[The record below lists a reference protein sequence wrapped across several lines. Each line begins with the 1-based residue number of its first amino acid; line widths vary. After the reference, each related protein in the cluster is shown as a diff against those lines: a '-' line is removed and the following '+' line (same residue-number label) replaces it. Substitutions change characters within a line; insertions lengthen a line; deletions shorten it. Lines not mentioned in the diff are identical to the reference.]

1 MQANSPAPVEP
12 AAASHTAPA
21 QTNSVAESSPAIK
34 SSSSVPA
41 GSAVTAARNSQI
53 SPNSPNGG
61 KVVASASAVPPEPVA
76 AEVKKPVLGEV
87 RLATPKV
94 RQNRKAQGVSEADAG
109 NLLSDGEPESTAD
122 SLATGLGVG
131 NKEPSAP
138 AAPLPVGGDVKQA
151 KLISSVPPAYPALA
165 KNQHVSGN
173 VTVDALIDA
182 TGRVTT
188 MKIVSG
194 PTLLHQAAMDAL
206 KQWKYQP
213 ATLDGKTVPM
223 HLTVTLQF
231 RLQ

>member
-1 MQANSPAPVEP
+1 MQANSSATVEP
-12 AAASHTAPA
+12 AAPSHAAPA
-21 QTNSVAESSPAIK
+21 QTISVGESNPATK
-34 SSSSVPA
+34 SSGSVPA
-41 GSAVTAARNSQI
+41 GSAATPARNSQT

-61 KVVASASAVPPEPVA
+61 KVVTTASSVQPEPVP

-87 RLATPKV
+87 RLAAPKV
-94 RQNRKAQGVSEADAG
+94 SQNRKAQSVSEADAG
-109 NLLSDGEPESTAD
+109 NLLNDGEPASNAD
-122 SLATGLGVG
+122 SLGTGLAAD
-131 NKEPSAP
+131 NKGPSAP
-138 AAPLPVGGDVKQA
+138 AAPLPVGGEVKQA
-151 KLISSVPPAYPALA
+151 KLISSVQPIYPALA

-173 VTVDALIDA
+173 VTIDALIDA

-206 KQWKYQP
+206 RQWKYQP
-213 ATLDGKTVPM
+213 AMLDGKAVPM